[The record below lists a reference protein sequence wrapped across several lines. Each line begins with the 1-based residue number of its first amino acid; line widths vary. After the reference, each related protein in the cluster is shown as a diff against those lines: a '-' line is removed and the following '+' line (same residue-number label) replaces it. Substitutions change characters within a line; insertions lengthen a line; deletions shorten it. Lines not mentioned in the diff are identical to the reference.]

1 MLATKS
7 LSSIALLSSL
17 IASQACAEVVIS
29 GTRVI
34 FPGNEREATIKI
46 TNEGKAPALVQTWLD
61 KGDPSASP
69 DNIDVPF
76 TMTPAMFRM
85 EPGKGQTLRMIYS
98 GEPMPSDKE
107 SLFWLNVLEVPPKAA
122 ASDDR
127 NKIQIAFRSRI
138 KVMFRPEGLAG
149 SADAAPKQLNWR
161 IVGADGGYALQA
173 SNPTPYIVNLGSV
186 TLNTAG
192 QKHDAGMGYVLPG
205 GTQQFPVK
213 QLRALPS
220 NGAKVMFGSINDWGA
235 TTDNE
240 QPVSMTH

>member
-1 MLATKS
+1 MLVTKS

-34 FPGNEREATIKI
+34 FPASEREVTIKI

-61 KGDPSASP
+61 KGDPNASP

-98 GEPMPSDKE
+98 GDPVPSDKE

-122 ASDDR
+122 SSEDR

-138 KVMFRPEGLAG
+138 KVMFRPEGLVG
-149 SADAAPKQLNWR
+149 SAGAAPKQLNWR
-161 IVGADGGYALQA
+161 IVGTDGGYALQA
-173 SNPTPYIVNLGSV
+173 SNPTPYVVNLGSV
-186 TLNTAG
+186 TLNAAG
-192 QKHDAGMGYVLPG
+192 HKHDAGQGYVLPG
-205 GTQQFPVK
+205 GTQQFPIK
-213 QLRALPS
+213 QLRTLPQGS
-220 NGAKVMFGSINDWGA
+220 AKVMFGSIDDWGA
-235 TTDNE
+235 STDNE